1 MKIKMTMSLTWRE
14 NVHQHTPTVKRRFL
28 LVTAAVWREPQL
40 TVMISHDG
48 ETSNRAG
55 NAWID
60 MNTSSS
66 FSPSCGSSV
75 GDVLAFRHGAPVQ
88 YSQCC
93 SSYYVLQLQSL
104 H

>member
-1 MKIKMTMSLTWRE
+1 MTMALTCQE
-14 NVHQHTPTVKRRFL
+14 TAYEHTQTVKLHFL

-48 ETSNRAG
+48 ETSSRAG

-60 MNTSSS
+60 MKTSSC

-75 GDVLAFRHGAPVQ
+75 VDVPAFWHGAPVKH
-88 YSQCC
+88 SQL
-93 SSYYVLQLQSL
+93 VSL
-104 H
+104 LHLSNFI